1 MCVWLWSWRQF
12 LQAFRSSL
20 HLKVGRFISIAFH
33 RRQNFSLKK
42 KDPFSLEKLRW
53 RKLNRLDKMAA
64 TAIIHH
70 WPITRNHC
78 KNRDTVQS
86 RASIAFHDRP
96 TLLFHHPEVSNDRT
110 KEKDRHPA
118 FWKQRCMHAKNK

>member
-1 MCVWLWSWRQF
+1 MCVWLWSWRQVSPSLPFFVTLKSRPFYLDRISSSTKF
-12 LQAFRSSL
+12 L
-20 HLKVGRFISIAFH
+20 
-33 RRQNFSLKK
+33 LKK

-53 RKLNRLDKMAA
+53 RTLKRLDKMAA

-78 KNRDTVQS
+78 NNRDTVQS

-118 FWKQRCMHAKNK
+118 FWKQRCTHAKNK